1 MLVNKSKEGRLTL
14 IYLDNGATSRT
25 DPEVIAVMVEVMKDV
40 FANPSSLHRL
50 GGKAER
56 LVKQAREVMASL
68 LQVSVNEIYFT
79 SGGTEANNL
88 AVKGIAFAYK
98 QRGRHLITT
107 QVEHP
112 SVYEVCQQLEEW
124 GWDIT
129 YVSVDG
135 QGRVNPDDIERV
147 ITDQTVLVSVMHV
160 NNETGT
166 IQPIQEI
173 GERLRSYPKVF
184 FHVDAVQSFGK
195 LPITPKQW
203 NIDLLSLSG
212 HKIHG
217 PKGVGALY
225 VRQGVQ
231 LSPLLVGGGQEQGL
245 RSGTLN
251 VPGIVGLAKA
261 SKLAIQKREEKAKE
275 VSKWKQLFL
284 ERVMAQMD
292 KVKINGDAT
301 PDGSSPYIINLSF
314 PGLKSEVIVHAL
326 EQRDCYV
333 SSKSACS
340 SKLEKPSRVLLD
352 MGLTP
357 HEALGAIRISM
368 GFDTI
373 ETELDKFAEILI
385 SVIPSLQKVVK
396 G

>member
-1 MLVNKSKEGRLTL
+1 M